1 LEIRAKISLAVEQF
15 KANAS
20 VVGGLWKGLTVDAQK
35 HTQNVDKFI
44 NKSLNNRI
52 QASRAGNAHDM
63 AKLSEFERAAVAS
76 NRRIA
81 KETMRAQAG
90 AINNSAGYDAWIKK
104 NLVKTPAQRVE
115 RAPLQVTDVT
125 ARKNAERE
133 YTKWWA
139 SELNKRD
146 QMNFWNSAK
155 VQKQLTRNDQ
165 KMWRDNLRERS
176 RAEMKEAFASF
187 TYRQKYNAI
196 YAAGVTKRAAGQFAS
211 QFSGSS
217 LNAGREAKLAAD
229 ALHKAHLNSE
239 EFNKSLSRTR
249 YALYDIG
256 SKLLGFGTAIAAG
269 LGQAIQQAAAFE
281 SAFTRVE
288 RTTGATGSEL
298 AGLRKSLIDLS
309 TTMPVSFEQ
318 ITAVATLGAQMGI
331 ASDSIDSFTQTVTKF
346 SAITGVAVE
355 EVAMSLGRLGQLLD
369 VPASKFENLSAA
381 ITFVGVNA
389 VATDREILVMSESI
403 SAAANQAG
411 FAADE
416 VIGLSGALASLKVRP
431 EEARGVIVRLF
442 REIDSSVS
450 EGGTRLDDFAKTLNM
465 TSEETAKLW
474 GSDPSKFFTS
484 FLTAAKAGGNLNE
497 VITALGITNS
507 RELNVIQRLANNT
520 DVLATTMA
528 NAHEQYL
535 LGTYASDA
543 YGKVQDDLA
552 SKMTIFQSVLQEL
565 QASFGDAFMGPM
577 KAFFDFIIS
586 VGKGLAAMPGPM
598 KMLLGILAA
607 MASGFLIF
615 KGAML
620 LAVGGMLAMRLA
632 MQTMGFS
639 SVKSMASLSTLRT
652 VMGSTGAMGAKA
664 AVGIRILSFG
674 LINQQRAALMAA
686 AGTRILGNAMVWLQR
701 AFLPLMIISTVV
713 AAVASFIPAGDDAAN
728 SANKLGDA
736 MIEAGGGAEELM
748 KAIALDTQAMK
759 DGEGY
764 IGKMVVQFDK
774 AAVAQEKLNIKT
786 LAGAEMANATV
797 EGLKNAELGQGE
809 LTDAKE
815 IDTEATE
822 KYNETIATTNDL
834 LGKQEFA
841 LGANTAAFVANAL
854 AKYGENSDQNL
865 YQQIAEDPEGMADMK
880 KLGFNIADMIAAG
893 MSEGTSATEYLQ
905 GFQDELGGL
914 NTYLSDLGVAYGIAA
929 GSHDFSEDVRSYG
942 ERAGWSAEKID
953 LMAKAVGKSGNM
965 LEEVPDYFFEAAE
978 SIDAMKVSAE
988 QLEASKGIQKQVL
1001 MDQGYSAEAA
1011 GDMVEG
1017 LSEQLKKY
1025 ITAASAIPSSNA
1037 ANISSFATFAK
1048 GIKETDGDL
1057 SMFTENG
1064 RTNMDNFRNFMT
1076 SSLEAAEKAGTG
1088 FAGGIDRIA
1097 SGLSVLN
1104 SQGVDTSAAFSEF
1117 QTYMSTAST
1126 ADGFTTLSSK
1136 IKEAGDPANLIG
1148 LIAAMKVTKDVT
1160 QEEVDAANALSLALQ
1175 GSGYAASFLA
1185 TYMSENTKKTTTA
1198 AKEMKTLSQYASEV
1212 GNLMK
1217 TSIDIK
1223 FSKTNGII
1231 GLKNT
1236 MADINKNLKDA
1247 KANLRELNS
1256 SIEEKQ
1262 TKKQQLGVDLALAE
1276 QFGDVAGANRIRGE
1290 MAALD
1295 AEIAQNQEDIAY
1307 NTGIATGSL
1316 DLNTQAG
1323 RDNVQ
1328 TIQQLTTANAEYIQ
1342 GLIDSG
1348 APQSTVLT
1356 AIKNSKTAF
1365 ENQLT
1370 AMGLSKTEIGKYSSA
1385 FSGFATIVKKAP
1397 KNVTIKANTNPAE
1410 RALTDFI
1417 KLANSSKASV
1427 TLDVKPPTKEDRL
1440 KALKT
1445 EQTRLNTEL
1454 KGYSNPANL
1463 TGTALGQYKII
1474 KGQKDSVDALIK
1486 SGNYE
1491 NGGLIQGF
1499 GGSRQDNIVIGASQN
1514 EFMMS
1519 AQSVNKYGVGF
1530 MNALNQQRV
1539 SVSGFGGGGFGGGNG
1554 SNQVVY
1560 LSARDRELLQ
1570 AAANRPVILKT
1581 TNRTIAQSANDGN
1594 KELARRGSN

>member
-1 LEIRAKISLAVEQF
+1 MEIRAKISLAVEQF
-15 KANAS
+15 KTNAS

-35 HTQNVDKFI
+35 HSANVDKLIQKNLSNRI
-44 NKSLNNRI
+44 NASNAGKVHDMRNLTDFEKKIIRSQRKMANEAAIAGMRGTGGTALTDKYAAQRKEEDRYNKWLFNNR
-52 QASRAGNAHDM
+52 Q
-63 AKLSEFERAAVAS
+63 E
-76 NRRIA
+76 
-81 KETMRAQAG
+81 MR
-90 AINNSAGYDAWIKK
+90 
-104 NLVKTPAQRVE
+104 
-115 RAPLQVTDVT
+115 
-125 ARKNAERE
+125 
-133 YTKWWA
+133 A
-139 SELNKRD
+139 SELRSSFDAARKI
-146 QMNFWNSAK
+146 SAD
-155 VQKQLTRNDQ
+155 RI
-165 KMWRDNLRERS
+165 
-176 RAEMKEAFASF
+176 A
-187 TYRQKYNAI
+187 QKYREDQILANI
-196 YAAGVTKRAAGQFAS
+196 EKKAAARYVREYNKVYQIGRAKRLASEVSSMATKPFTGA
-211 QFSGSS
+211 S
-217 LNAGREAKLAAD
+217 LNAGYEAKIAAD

-239 EFNKSLSRTR
+239 EFNKSLGRTR
-249 YALYDIG
+249 YALYDMG
-256 SKLLGFGTAIAAG
+256 SKLLGFGLGIAAG

-288 RTTGATGSEL
+288 RTSGLVGDELGA
-298 AGLRKSLIDLS
+298 LRKSLIDLS

-331 ASDSIDSFTQTVTKF
+331 AADSIDSFTQTVTKF
-346 SAITGVAVE
+346 SAITGVSVE
-355 EVAMSLGRLGQLLD
+355 EVATSLGRLGQLLD
-369 VPASKFENLSAA
+369 VPASKFENLSSA

-450 EGGTRLDDFAKTLNM
+450 EGGIRLDDFAKTLNK
-465 TSEETAKLW
+465 TSEETANLW
-474 GSDPSKFFTS
+474 KSDPSQFFTS
-484 FLTAAKAGGNLNE
+484 FLTAAKVSGDLNG

-552 SKMTIFQSVLQEL
+552 SKMTIFQNVMNEL

-586 VGKGLAAMPGPM
+586 VGKGLAAMPGPL
-598 KMLLGILAA
+598 KMLLGIIAA

-652 VMGSTGAMGAKA
+652 VMGTTGVMGVKA
-664 AVGIRILSFG
+664 ATGIRILSFG
-674 LINQQRAALMAA
+674 LIGQAQAATMAA
-686 AGTRILGNAMVWLQR
+686 AASRGLGVALQFVQR
-701 AFLPLMIISTVV
+701 AFLPLMIVSSVV
-713 AAVASFIPAGDDAAN
+713 AVIASLVPASDEAA
-728 SANKLGDA
+728 SATSKLGNA

-759 DGEGY
+759 DGNGY
-764 IGKMVVQFDK
+764 IGKMSVEFDR
-774 AAVAQEKLNIKT
+774 AAVAQQELNVKR
-786 LAGAEMANATV
+786 LAGAELANETV
-797 EGLKNAELGQGE
+797 EGLKKATLGEGE

-815 IDTEATE
+815 IDDAATA

-834 LGKQEFA
+834 LKKQDFA
-841 LGANTAAFVANAL
+841 LGTNTAAFIANAL

-880 KLGFNIADMIAAG
+880 KLGFNIADMIGAG

-914 NTYLSDLGVAYGIAA
+914 NTYLTDLAVAYGA
-929 GSHDFSEDVRSYG
+929 GAGLHDFSEDVYDYG
-942 ERAGWSAEKID
+942 KRVGWSSE
-953 LMAKAVGKSGNM
+953 MTEMFAKQVGKAGNTVA
-965 LEEVPDYFFEAAE
+965 EVPDYFFKAAE

-1025 ITAASAIPSSNA
+1025 ITSASAIPASNS
-1037 ANISSFATFAK
+1037 ANISSFKTFAD
-1048 GIKETDGDL
+1048 GIKATDGEL

-1064 RTNMDNFRNFMT
+1064 RTNMENFRSFMT
-1076 SSLEAAEKAGTG
+1076 SSLDAAAAAGTG
-1088 FAGGIDRIA
+1088 FAGGVDRIA
-1097 SGLSVLN
+1097 SGLAVLN
-1104 SQGVDTSAAFSEF
+1104 NQGVDTKDAFSEF
-1117 QTYMSTAST
+1117 QTYMGTASST
-1126 ADGFTTLSSK
+1126 QGFTTLASK

-1148 LIAAMKVTKDVT
+1148 LISAMKVSKDVT
-1160 QEEVDAANALSLALQ
+1160 QEEVDAANALATALQ
-1175 GSGYAASFLA
+1175 GAGYASSFLA
-1185 TYMSENTKKTTTA
+1185 TYMSDNTKTTSTA
-1198 AKEMKTLSQYASEV
+1198 AKEMKTLSQYAAEV

-1231 GLKNT
+1231 GLKNA

-1256 SIEEKQ
+1256 TIEEKQ

-1276 QFGDVAGANRIRGE
+1276 QFGDVAGANRIKNE

-1307 NTGIATGSL
+1307 NVGITTGSL

-1323 RDNVQ
+1323 RDNLG
-1328 TIQQLTTANAEYIQ
+1328 TIQSLTQANADYIQ

-1356 AIKNSKTAF
+1356 AIKNSKVAF

-1385 FSGFATIVKKAP
+1385 FNGFVTIVKKAP
-1397 KNVTIKANTNPAE
+1397 KNVTIKADTNPAQ

-1417 KLANSSKASV
+1417 ALANKSKASV
-1427 TLDVKPPTKEDRL
+1427 TLEVKAPTKEDRL

-1486 SGNYE
+1486 SGNYRD
-1491 NGGLIQGF
+1491 GGLIQGF
-1499 GGSRQDNIVIGASQN
+1499 GGSKQDNIVIGASQN

-1539 SVSGFGGGGFGGGNG
+1539 GISGFGGGNFGGGN
-1554 SNQVVY
+1554 SSSQVVY

-1570 AAANRPVILKT
+1570 AVANRPVTLKT
-1581 TNRTIAQSANDGN
+1581 SNRVIAQSANEGN